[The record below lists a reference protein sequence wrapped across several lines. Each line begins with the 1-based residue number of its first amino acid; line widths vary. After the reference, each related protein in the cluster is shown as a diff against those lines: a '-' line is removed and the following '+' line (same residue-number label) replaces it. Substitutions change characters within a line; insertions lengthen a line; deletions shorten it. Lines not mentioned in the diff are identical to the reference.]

1 MTLFR
6 LLDAY
11 RLFYVGFI
19 IVASAQTVIAGR
31 LNPDHGAGH
40 MAILGSVEILA
51 AALLLF
57 QRTRLAGACMLCVIF
72 ALALAVSIAA
82 GQEWP
87 LRMFF
92 YAGTAIFILLIDRWR
107 DAA

>member
-19 IVASAQTVIAGR
+19 IVASAQTAILA
-31 LNPDHGAGH
+31 HGH

-51 AALLLF
+51 AILF
-57 QRTRLAGACMLCVIF
+57 LFRRTRPAGAAALCVIF
-72 ALALAVSIAA
+72 ALALAISIAA
-82 GQEWP
+82 GEEWP

-92 YAGTAIFILLIDRWR
+92 YAGTAIFLLLIDRWR
-107 DAA
+107 DAP

>member
-11 RLFYVGFI
+11 RLFFVGFI
-19 IVASAQTVIAGR
+19 IVASAQTVIEGHFR
-31 LNPDHGAGH
+31 PDHGGGH
-40 MAILGSVEILA
+40 MAILGAVEIVA

-57 QRTRLAGACMLCVIF
+57 RRTRIVATAALVVIF
-72 ALALAVSIAA
+72 ALALILSVAME
-82 GQEWP
+82 EWP

-92 YAGTAIFILLIDRWR
+92 YAGTAIFIALLDRYQTE
-107 DAA
+107 